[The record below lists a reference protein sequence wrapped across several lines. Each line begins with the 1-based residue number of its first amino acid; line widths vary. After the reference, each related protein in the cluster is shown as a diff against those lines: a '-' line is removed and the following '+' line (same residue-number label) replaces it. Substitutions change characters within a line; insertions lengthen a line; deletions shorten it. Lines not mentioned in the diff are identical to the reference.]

1 MGDGGDFC
9 LRDFLR
15 MWHCGC
21 FGIMAAEM
29 LIPING
35 TNHLLGEKFIKVFF
49 HQILV
54 SLFRCCLS
62 E

>member
-35 TNHLLGEKFIKVFF
+35 TNYLLGEKFIIVFF
-49 HQILV
+49 PSDPRELISMLP
-54 SLFRCCLS
+54 F
-62 E
+62 